1 MSCVGQD
8 DVIVRMQDLVRI
20 CLIREGGE
28 GGNLRLNL
36 PITALVHLKLSL
48 RVRCSRAALFG
59 EARNLFR
66 EAITLRIREAFNSC
80 LLRLL
85 YMKTPLT
92 ATSSSK

>member
-1 MSCVGQD
+1 
-8 DVIVRMQDLVRI
+8 MQDLVRI

-66 EAITLRIREAFNSC
+66 EVFNSC

-92 ATSSSK
+92 AASSSKQRCKILWIMRP